1 MSVTRLKRKHRK
13 NIARANNETRKIKN
27 LLRTPVLKNVD
38 LDELKSRFT
47 ESAPATEAGE
57 KKKPSVKA
65 EAAAE
70 PKAEGLLAKAAHAA
84 SAAADKVKHLA
95 ADAAD
100 AVAHNSLVEKATE
113 AVQEAAHNLVEGAK
127 HALESKSPE
136 ENQATKANQ
145 TGAEGYDAAEAETKP
160 VNPDGQQGEHPKPEI
175 AL

>member
-13 NIARANNETRKIKN
+13 NIARANNEVRKIKN

-47 ESAPATEAGE
+47 TSAPAEADE
-57 KKKPSVKA
+57 KKKPSVAA
-65 EAAAE
+65 EAAKPADKE
-70 PKAEGLLAKAAHAA
+70 EGLLAKAAHAA
-84 SAAADKVKHLA
+84 SAAADKVRHLA
-95 ADAAD
+95 SDAAD

-127 HALESKSPE
+127 HVMESKSPE
-136 ENQATKANQ
+136 ENQATEANQ
-145 TGAEGYDAAEAETKP
+145 TGSEGFDAAEAETKP
-160 VNPDGQQGEHPKPEI
+160 VNPDGQPGEHPKPEI

>member
-47 ESAPATEAGE
+47 TAAPVAAADE
-57 KKKPSVKA
+57 KKDSESGVKVEGLFDKVA
-65 EAAAE
+65 HAAAAAAE
-70 PKAEGLLAKAAHAA
+70 
-84 SAAADKVKHLA
+84 KVKQVA
-95 ADAAD
+95 SDAAE
-100 AVAHNSLVEKATE
+100 AVTHTSAFE

-127 HALESKSPE
+127 HVISSDSPE

-145 TGAEGYDAAEAETKP
+145 TGSEGFDAAEAVTKP
-160 VNPDGQQGEHPKPEI
+160 VNEDGQEGEHPKPEI